1 MSDAIPE
8 HDDNAATLC
17 LGEAMVD
24 LICERPGA
32 SFAEADRF
40 AAHLGGVTANTA
52 VFAARA
58 GASAVIAG
66 AVGDDRWGR
75 WLRQR
80 LVDERV
86 DVSLLRPRAGE
97 ATQLAFVALDEA
109 GEPEYRLYP
118 PAASPLAGLT
128 TELLDE
134 AVSAAAALL
143 ITSNTL
149 SEPAERLLTMHAR
162 ARALALGVPVVVD
175 CNLRLHRWT
184 SPRAAVQAVNACL
197 PGTQLF
203 HANGAEATALTG
215 ERDPDRAAESLTRS
229 GVRLVALTLG
239 ADGVIV
245 RSAGGAGFSGRVEP
259 VPVRS
264 AIGAGDAFTG
274 TLLAAVGSHRNGDLD
289 TAVRDALPAALRAA
303 AGAGP
308 TRGACD

>member
-32 SFAEADRF
+32 SFAEADQF

-58 GASAVIAG
+58 GAPAVIAG

-109 GEPEYRLYP
+109 
-118 PAASPLAGLT
+118 
-128 TELLDE
+128 
-134 AVSAAAALL
+134 VSAAAALL

-162 ARALALGVPVVVD
+162 ARALALGIPVVVD
-175 CNLRLHRWT
+175 CNLRLHRWP
-184 SPRAAVQAVNACL
+184 SQRAAVQAVHACL

-215 ERDPDRAAESLTRS
+215 ERDPDRAADSLTRA
-229 GVRLVALTLG
+229 GVRLVVLTLG

-274 TLLAAVGSHRNGDLD
+274 TLLAAVGSHRSDDLD

-303 AGAGP
+303 AGACK
-308 TRGACD
+308 TWGACD